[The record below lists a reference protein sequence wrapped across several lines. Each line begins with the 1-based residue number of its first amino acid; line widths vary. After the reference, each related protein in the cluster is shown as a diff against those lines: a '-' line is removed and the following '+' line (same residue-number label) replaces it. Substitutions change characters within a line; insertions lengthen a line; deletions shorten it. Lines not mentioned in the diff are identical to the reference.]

1 MRDRPSATLSTLIG
15 ACLLRCSAERNVT
28 RGILLLTHAHTY
40 DARTHTLAGAPAQ
53 GPRRCSG
60 RALRLRPLSR
70 LTALWWS
77 AHMARDAST
86 GATEDSSDESEVGTR
101 AEATRGKARSADR
114 DSSSSSSDDQGPSG
128 SSSSSSG
135 DEEAMSV
142 DDSNASSDASDAPI
156 LKSTMC

>member
-1 MRDRPSATLSTLIG
+1 
-15 ACLLRCSAERNVT
+15 
-28 RGILLLTHAHTY
+28 
-40 DARTHTLAGAPAQ
+40 
-53 GPRRCSG
+53 
-60 RALRLRPLSR
+60 
-70 LTALWWS
+70 
-77 AHMARDAST
+77 MARDAST

-114 DSSSSSSDDQGPSG
+114 ESSSSSDDDPGPSG

-135 DEEAMSV
+135 DEVAMSV